1 MVVVSY
7 VAPSSTFGG
16 DVSIS
21 GTIHSPVRVH
31 FFPVSTILPRYLTV
45 TPILVNMT
53 SHPALHSTMTD
64 TSEYL
69 LRPGMTWPTLP
80 LLGIRGMFI
89 SPMCVE
95 CTLFPSGSVTVS
107 GRVVSCFSVMGA
119 SVTKKFPVAPE
130 SSTAQLLV
138 FLLLRPIVARM
149 LLASWVLYLFHR
161 LHVCFGDVVL
171 G

>member
-1 MVVVSY
+1 MVSY
-7 VAPSSTFGG
+7 VVFSSIFGG

-31 FFPVSTILPRYLTV
+31 FFPFSTTLPRYFTV

-53 SHPALHSTMTD
+53 SHPALHSTTTD

-69 LRPGMTWPTLP
+69 LKPGMTWPTLP
-80 LLGIRGMFI
+80 HLGTRGMFI
-89 SPMCVE
+89 SPVCVE
-95 CTLFPSGSVTVS
+95 CILFPSGSDTVS
-107 GRVVSCFSVMGA
+107 GCIVSCFSVMGA
-119 SVTKKFPVAPE
+119 FVTKKFPVAPE

-149 LLASWVLYLFHR
+149 LLASCVLYLFR
-161 LHVCFGDVVL
+161 RSYVCFGDDVL